1 MKQQYIGLKTIE
13 AEPKTHH
20 QFLQVIDPEIVLAE
34 YPDGPGYAFTDD
46 NGDPAWLPA
55 EAFEEIFRASAPAID
70 ETAIW
75 KAVNGVVAP
84 APADAPAKVLTGPR
98 VTLEGVLAKVKGEE
112 FFRVGP
118 TLTICVLTLENGA
131 HMTGE
136 SACVAVEN
144 FDEELGRKIAKDKAI
159 SKAMEL
165 EGYLLREKLYRNMG
179 RRLSI
184 ARVCHE
190 VNRAYCESLGD
201 MSQPKWEDAPSWQR
215 DSALNGVNLHMDG
228 EHGPEASH
236 EAWMAQKLA
245 EGWKYGPVKDPEAK
259 EHPCLVPFEQLP
271 KEQQAKDFIFRSV
284 VAALA

>member
-20 QFLQVIDPEIVLAE
+20 QFLQVIAPETVLDE

-75 KAVNGVVAP
+75 EAVNDVVAS
-84 APADAPAKVLTGPR
+84 APADAPVNVPTGPR

-118 TLTICVLTLENGA
+118 TMTICILTLENGA
-131 HMTGE
+131 HVTGE

-165 EGYLLREKLYRNMG
+165 EGYLLREKMYRDAG
-179 RRLSI
+179 RNRSI
-184 ARVCHE
+184 ARLCYE
-190 VNRAYCESLGD
+190 VHRAH
-201 MSQPKWEDAPSWQR
+201 
-215 DSALNGVNLHMDG
+215 VNQTQATDKTSDKAF
-228 EHGPEASH
+228 EEASD
-236 EAWMAQKLA
+236 EIQ
-245 EGWKYGPVKDPEAK
+245 
-259 EHPCLVPFEQLP
+259 
-271 KEQQAKDFIFRSV
+271 KDFTSMV
-284 VAALA
+284 EALRRNPSEIDQEADSGNFGHIYRAIVKALG

>member
-20 QFLQVIDPEIVLAE
+20 QFLQEIDPEIVLAE

-55 EAFEEIFRASAPAID
+55 EAFEEIFRASAPSID

-118 TLTICVLTLENGA
+118 TMTICALTLENGA
-131 HMTGE
+131 HVTGE

-165 EGYLLREKLYRNMG
+165 EGYLLREKMYRDAG
-179 RRLSI
+179 RNRSI
-184 ARVCHE
+184 ARLCYEVC
-190 VNRAYCESLGD
+190 RAHANSDQERFGTVD
-201 MSQPKWEDAPSWQR
+201 QD
-215 DSALNGVNLHMDG
+215 
-228 EHGPEASH
+228 
-236 EAWMAQKLA
+236 
-245 EGWKYGPVKDPEAK
+245 
-259 EHPCLVPFEQLP
+259 FEQTSDEL
-271 KEQQAKDFIFRSV
+271 QASYIEMVAELRKNEGAEVFIEKPFANICRAIV
-284 VAALA
+284 KALG